1 MKNKSNSAFFFVLL
15 HFNSKDFPME
25 KKSILIDL
33 SILRH
38 PMCGLGQIG
47 LNYGRWYQ
55 QHARELSDRLDITL
69 LVPKNYIGAF
79 GNDVHYLRRNDLHR
93 QFPWTMP
100 YFDIWHAINQGS
112 AFRPKSRR
120 TRFILTIHDVNFL
133 YEKTPE
139 KQRKYKR
146 KLQRQC
152 DRATEF
158 TFISNF
164 ARQDTERF
172 ISLHDK
178 PVRVIYNGVEDL
190 TVGAQESPLAALQLP
205 PETPFFLSLGE
216 VKQKKQIHTLFP
228 LMDRFPDYH
237 LIVAGNDKTK
247 YADSLRPQLP
257 QHPNIHIIG
266 IVSDAQRRWLYA
278 HCTAL
283 LFPSIAE
290 GFGLP
295 VIEAM
300 QWGKPVFCSNYTSL
314 PEIGSTHA
322 HYFTDFEPNHM
333 AAVISEGLGNYDD
346 EKAAKEKTYAATFS
360 YEKHMR
366 QYIDLFLDEVR

>member
-1 MKNKSNSAFFFVLL
+1 
-15 HFNSKDFPME
+15 ME

-55 QHARELSDRLDITL
+55 QHAHELADRLDITL

-79 GNDVHYLRRNDLHR
+79 GSDVHYIRRNDIHR

-100 YFDIWHAINQGS
+100 YFDIWHAINQNTN
-112 AFRPKSRR
+112 FRPKSHR
-120 TRFILTIHDVNFL
+120 TRFIFTIHDVNFL
-133 YEKTPE
+133 YEKPPK
-139 KQRKYKR
+139 KQLKYKR
-146 KLQRQC
+146 SLQLKC

-158 TFISNF
+158 TFISHF

-172 ISLHDK
+172 IALHNK
-178 PVRVIYNGVEDL
+178 PVHVIYNGVENL
-190 TVGAQESPLAALQLP
+190 TIGSQESPLSSLNLP
-205 PETPFFLSLGE
+205 ANTPFFLSLGE
-216 VKQKKQIHTLFP
+216 VKQKKQIHTLLP
-228 LMDRFPDYH
+228 LMDHFPSHH
-237 LIVAGNDKTK
+237 LIVAGNDHTE
-247 YADSLRPQLP
+247 YADTLRTQLP
-257 QHPNIHIIG
+257 SHPNVHIIG

-300 QWGKPVFCSNYTSL
+300 QWGKPVFCSDHTSL

-322 HYFTDFEPNHM
+322 HYFTDFNPDLM
-333 AAVISEGLGNYDD
+333 AAIVSEGLKNYTE
-346 EKAAKEKTYAATFS
+346 EKAAQAKAYAATFS
-360 YEKHMR
+360 YEKHMQ
-366 QYIDLFLDEVR
+366 QYLDLYLYEGSKE